1 MATTATTPTAMP
13 AIAPPERPELE
24 LATADVVALVVAARA
39 VVALVVVIV
48 DEPEVERVL
57 SDDTVEDVADMVDAS
72 AVAGAVAIEPV
83 TVVVANKA
91 HVPSAAQ

>member
-1 MATTATTPTAMP
+1 MAITATTPTAMP

-24 LATADVVALVVAARA
+24 LTAAEVVALVVASRA
-39 VVALVVVIV
+39 VVALVVVMV
-48 DEPEVERVL
+48 SEGEVERVL
-57 SDDTVEDVADMVDAS
+57 SDDTVEDIADMVDAS

-83 TVVVANKA
+83 TVVVANKL

>member
-1 MATTATTPTAMP
+1 M
-13 AIAPPERPELE
+13 
-24 LATADVVALVVAARA
+24 AARA
-39 VVALVVVIV
+39 VVALVVSIV
-48 DEPEVERVL
+48 DEAEVERVL
-57 SDDTVEDVADMVDAS
+57 LDSVEDVADMVDAS